1 MELCKHPQA
10 ASSES
15 SPTLQAYYETA
26 GKPGA
31 GLDVE
36 DVMLAVQARE
46 AFTFTGPPPKHV
58 RLVPLAGCWPQPQGN
73 TAAMFCSGHAAPEHF
88 TTSLISQPCRS

>member
-1 MELCKHPQA
+1 MVHQLLSLLYRYTSTILQDAEV
-10 ASSES
+10 SSSAEVEVTNL
-15 SPTLQAYYETA
+15 PDMLHWLQRGVVQAYYDTA
-26 GKPGA
+26 GRPGA

-58 RLVPLAGCWPQPQGN
+58 SFLG
-73 TAAMFCSGHAAPEHF
+73 
-88 TTSLISQPCRS
+88 